1 MRKER
6 TVAGNNLSGWLMAVF
21 CVFLGNNVEFPHRIC
36 PIVGKKKSVLAVLAD
51 DDDDG
56 GGEKTGNKT
65 LGA

>member
-1 MRKER
+1 
-6 TVAGNNLSGWLMAVF
+6 MAELRVF
-21 CVFLGNNVEFPHRIC
+21 PEKHVEFPHRIC